1 MPAAGQTKVKLN
13 DKFFD
18 DILHSAGVENMCLSK
33 AQQVLANIRATAPVD
48 TDAYRN
54 GFRIEVHKAAHRNC
68 YRVVGH
74 DWKTILLE
82 YEGGYLARALKA
94 VK

>member
-1 MPAAGQTKVKLN
+1 MTSSTARASRHVPVQGAA
-13 DKFFD
+13 
-18 DILHSAGVENMCLSK
+18 A
-33 AQQVLANIRATAPVD
+33 LANIRATAPVD
-48 TDAYRN
+48 TGAYRD
-54 GFRIEVHKAAHRNC
+54 GFRIEVHKSAHRNS

-82 YEGGYLARALKA
+82 SKGGYLARALKA

>member
-1 MPAAGQTKVKLN
+1 MTSSTARASRTCACPSAA
-13 DKFFD
+13 
-18 DILHSAGVENMCLSK
+18 A
-33 AQQVLANIRATAPVD
+33 LANIRATAPVD
-48 TDAYRN
+48 TGAYRD
-54 GFRIEVHKAAHRNC
+54 GFRIEVHKSAHRNS

-82 YEGGYLARALKA
+82 SKGGYLARALKA